1 MCYSFLNMPE
11 EAATKDEHPAAPKEV
26 KTLFKWESP
35 SRPFK
40 RRDTKYFL
48 NLGLIILVLAA
59 ILIFVQEFLLI
70 GVLLAL
76 LFVAYVLGT
85 VEPEGMEHKIT
96 NQGITTAGKSYI
108 WPELTDFWFS
118 EKHGAVILN
127 VGTKVRFPA
136 RLIMLVPFLDRDKIK
151 ETLIE
156 YIPFREEVPTSW
168 MDNTVDWVMARLPAS
183 LR

>member
-1 MCYSFLNMPE
+1 MPE
-11 EAATKDEHPAAPKEV
+11 TTITTAEVPASPKEV

-85 VEPEGMEHKIT
+85 VEPEGLEHKIT

-108 WPELTDFWFS
+108 WPELTDFWYS
-118 EKHGAVILN
+118 EKHGSVILN
-127 VGTKVRFPA
+127 VGTKIRFPS
-136 RLIMLVPFLDRDKIK
+136 RLIMLVPFLERDKIK
-151 ETLIE
+151 DLLLE
-156 YIPFREEVPTSW
+156 YLPFREEVPTSW
-168 MDNTVDWVMARLPAS
+168 MDHTVDWVTSRLPAS